1 MSMDFSKIKAERAS
15 SDEKN
20 ENQPVEAVIKVSK
33 ASYVPKKIKIRKRID
48 EFMFTAETT
57 DTILKE
63 IESDENVVSV
73 QASEKIRVMQPK
85 SKKGKHEEGKEATN
99 EVAPVDHSKSDL
111 SSKTSSSQ
119 EILTEGSE

>member
-1 MSMDFSKIKAERAS
+1 MSMDFSKIKAERAIS
-15 SDEKN
+15 TEKT
-20 ENQPVEAVIKVSK
+20 EDQPVEAIIKVSK

-48 EFMFTAETT
+48 EFIFTAETT

-85 SKKGKHEEGKEATN
+85 SKNKGQERIAGVSTDSNSSGESATDGKGESPSPKN
-99 EVAPVDHSKSDL
+99 MPE
-111 SSKTSSSQ
+111 
-119 EILTEGSE
+119 